1 MVAVVSLMSE
11 ASAQDVTRKAELVF
25 SRAGVLLAP
34 PASMKLLRARRLS
47 NNSPIFALT
56 IACTLI
62 AVSAAWLQSKMPD
75 PTPVALTLGNVA
87 QAEVVEIR
95 DHAGSTV
102 LSGEFRS
109 RRDVL
114 GNIEKDAALTDR
126 LGSRVIGEIELEV
139 PAPNRSDR
147 RPELEVDILGLQP
160 RSSFTVVID
169 DRLVASFMTDDR
181 GSIDQE
187 LQEGEV
193 VPPPAPAAAT
203 P

>member
-1 MVAVVSLMSE
+1 
-11 ASAQDVTRKAELVF
+11 
-25 SRAGVLLAP
+25 
-34 PASMKLLRARRLS
+34 MKLLRARRLG
-47 NNSPIFALT
+47 NNRPILALA
-56 IACTLI
+56 IVCTLI
-62 AVSAAWLQSKMPD
+62 AASAAWLQSKMPD
-75 PTPVALTLGNVA
+75 ATPVALTLGNVS

-95 DHAGSTV
+95 DQAGSTV

-114 GNIEKDAALTDR
+114 GNTEKDAALTDPA
-126 LGSRVIGEIELEV
+126 GSRVIGEIEVEV
-139 PAPNRSDR
+139 PAPNRTDR

-169 DRLVASFMTDDR
+169 DRPVASFMTDDR

-193 VPPPAPAAAT
+193 VPPPAPVAPT

>member
-1 MVAVVSLMSE
+1 
-11 ASAQDVTRKAELVF
+11 
-25 SRAGVLLAP
+25 
-34 PASMKLLRARRLS
+34 MKLLRARRLS

-147 RPELEVDILGLQP
+147 RPELEVDILGLPP